1 MSLYERFRE
10 RVEEKKL
17 FERGEHV
24 LVAVSGGVDSVVLL
38 HLLLRLRDPL
48 QLSLT
53 VAHLNHKL
61 RGFEAD
67 ADQAFVTSLA
77 EKWELPIV
85 VEQKDVRLFARAERL
100 SEEEA
105 ARLVRYDFLFRA
117 KEQVGADCVATAH
130 QADDQVETV
139 IDHFIRGSG
148 LLGLSGMCEKAGG
161 LVRPLLFASRAE
173 IEEYAKQNALSY
185 RTDRT
190 NYDVGYRRNR
200 IRLELIPYIRRY
212 FNPGIKQVVLRTAKI
227 IAETEAFLA
236 EAARSAFRE
245 AVRKEK
251 KDRVVFDCRA
261 FTEQIEAIQKYLIIL
276 AFEKLGGH
284 RWQLRFDTLERV
296 IGLAQKGQSGA
307 VVELGG
313 GIKATRSRDELAI
326 HKISE
331 VSFRYHLYIGQ
342 PVVIGELGLMI
353 SAEYATL
360 DDYRR
365 EKGRSRNV
373 EFVDADK
380 VAGQLYVRNA
390 RRGDRFYPLGGE
402 GSKTLSDFFIDEHVP
417 VYERWRTPVVEDQKG
432 IVWVCGYRLD
442 DRYKVDDKT
451 KRVIRIQLSEVVSE
465 EE

>member
-1 MSLYERFRE
+1 VSLYEKFRE
-10 RVEEKKL
+10 HAEEKKL
-17 FERGEHV
+17 FRPGDHI

-38 HLLLRLRDPL
+38 HLLLRLRDSL

-53 VAHLNHKL
+53 AAHLNHKL
-61 RGFEAD
+61 RGLEAD
-67 ADQAFVTSLA
+67 ADQAFVVSLA
-77 EKWELPIV
+77 REWGVPVV
-85 VEQKDVRLFARAERL
+85 VEQKDVRMFARTERL

-117 KEQVGADCVATAH
+117 KEQVGANWVATAH

-148 LLGLSGMCEKAGG
+148 LLGLSGMCEKAGE
-161 LVRPLLFASRAE
+161 LIRPLLFASRAE
-173 IEEYAKQNALSY
+173 IEEYAKTNGLTF

-190 NYDVGYRRNR
+190 NLDVGYRRNR

-212 FNPGIKQVVLRTAKI
+212 FNPGFKQVVLRTAKI

-236 EAARSAFRE
+236 DTARAAFGEVVRE
-245 AVRKEK
+245 EK
-251 KDRVVFDCRA
+251 KDRVVFACNA
-261 FTEQIEAIQKYLIIL
+261 FTSQIEAIQKYLVIL

-284 RWQLRFDTLERV
+284 RWQLRFETLERV
-296 IGLAQKGQSGA
+296 IALAEKGQSGA

-326 HKISE
+326 HKIRE
-331 VSFRYHLYIGQ
+331 VSFQYHLYIGQ
-342 PVVIGELGLMI
+342 PVVIPELGLMI

-365 EKGRSRNV
+365 EMGRSRNV

-380 VAGQLYVRNA
+380 VTGQLLVRNA

-417 VYERWRTPVVEDQKG
+417 VYERWRTPVVVDQKG

-442 DRYKVDDKT
+442 DRYKVDDQT